1 LRLVDPLKREA
12 QFSSQGPE
20 GEVTQKKPSPPDP
33 DPVTLKET
41 LNSNPVVAAVV
52 RFPVA

>member
-1 LRLVDPLKREA
+1 MKTDA

-20 GEVTQKKPSPPDP
+20 GEVTQKMPSPPDP

-41 LNSNPVVAAVV
+41 LNSNPVVGAVV